1 MAAGETTCGGAGSG
15 DVSGSVHWCL
25 HDDCTCETEPYASA
39 EALATHFAEAH
50 EPPPGRPSSWDRP
63 RGAAA
68 EDNGAGR
75 RAGRVGA
82 GRGGRKNIF
91 LVLDI
96 DQVRQQTQLYDGA
109 DAARR
114 WRPAPSHIP
123 RRRSVAFPDADRRPA
138 TVRRRWRAGCTAAS
152 T

>member
-96 DQVRQQTQLYDGA
+96 DQTLIDDLPLYDDDGA
-109 DAARR
+109 PAALP
-114 WRPAPSHIP
+114 RPPDVTLDSLNSNHGYVPS
-123 RRRSVAFPDADRRPA
+123 
-138 TVRRRWRAGCTAAS
+138 
-152 T
+152 